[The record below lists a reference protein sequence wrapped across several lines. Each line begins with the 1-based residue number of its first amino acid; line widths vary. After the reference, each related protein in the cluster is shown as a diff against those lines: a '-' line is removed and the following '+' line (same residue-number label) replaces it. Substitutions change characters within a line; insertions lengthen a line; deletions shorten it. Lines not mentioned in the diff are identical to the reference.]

1 MKIAL
6 MCQSLL
12 LSKSL
17 ELFLKNKITTYKKCD
32 FVITDKQLELDKPQF
47 IIAHHDAHLGM
58 PFSESSLIIA
68 LEKFYNTNILNLAA
82 SKEEPRVPED
92 DLKDKIDEIT
102 TKFRNDLISIIAQHY
117 EK

>member
-32 FVITDKQLELDKPQF
+32 FVITNKKIEVNKPQF
-47 IIAHHDAHLGM
+47 IIAIHDAHLLI
-58 PFSESSLIIA
+58 PFSESSLIVA
-68 LEKFYNTNILNLAA
+68 LEKFYNTNVLNLAQPQ
-82 SKEEPRVPED
+82 EEAIVPENE
-92 DLKDKIDEIT
+92 LKDKIDEIT
-102 TKFRNDLISIIAQHY
+102 TKFRNDLVSIIAQHY